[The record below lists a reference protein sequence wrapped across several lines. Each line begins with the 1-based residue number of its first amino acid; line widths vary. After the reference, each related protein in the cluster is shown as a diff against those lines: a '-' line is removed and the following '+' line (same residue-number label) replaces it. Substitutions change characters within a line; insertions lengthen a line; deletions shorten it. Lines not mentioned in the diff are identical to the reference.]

1 MELRMLKEENERE
14 KARAHNVALSA
25 ESNSAQL
32 LSERDEMNAK
42 INDLRLQLAA
52 ALADVEVARS
62 DAERIMMA
70 NGNLQAALEAF
81 QAEREAEV
89 AMIENNQREQEKALV
104 AAHAVALEAT
114 RETHRVEIR
123 QIQEAADAA
132 VKNSM
137 DEIKLLEEKI
147 EMMRIENVQTRRSL
161 DEAIKR
167 LQATQDD
174 VVDRTFMKNILL
186 DWLTE
191 TEKKERGQVLELMA
205 SVLHFTDDE
214 KQRVH
219 IDDGG
224 GIRKFVAPPP
234 PKADM
239 EHLEGDNVREKW
251 VNFLMAETED

>member
-1 MELRMLKEENERE
+1 MLKEENERE
-14 KARAHNVALSA
+14 KARTHNVVISA

-32 LSERDEMNAK
+32 LSERDELNAK
-42 INDLRLQLAA
+42 IHDLQLQLAA

-62 DAERIMMA
+62 DADRIMIA

-81 QAEREAEV
+81 QAEREAETTLL
-89 AMIENNQREQEKALV
+89 ENNQREQEKALD

-114 RETHRVEIR
+114 RETHRAEIR

-137 DEIKLLEEKI
+137 SEIKLLEEKI

-174 VVDRTFMKNILL
+174 VVDRAFMKNILL
-186 DWLTE
+186 DWLTK
-191 TEKKERGQVLELMA
+191 TEKKERGQVLEIMA
-205 SVLHFTDDE
+205 SVSHFTDEE
-214 KQRVH
+214 KHRVH

-234 PKADM
+234 PKANL

-251 VNFLMAETED
+251 VNFLIAETED